1 MNDNTWSTLVSI
13 HQRSAVLQ
21 QNFVAKDH
29 DWGGSVLGH
38 PARTSV
44 FVHEVDI
51 PLSMIYYSL
60 IPSRINPWWNVIIEY
75 IDILI
80 EQGPWLLFF
89 CHIGGMILF
98 KCFTIFAIPEI
109 VSLGGKCWQIYYTW
123 LHVECWGIMFLA
135 VVVAVSSW
143 FLAFDPDV
151 LLCLCL
157 SIQALFHL
165 VHLRNSPYYIHY
177 IPGNRTMKMQR
188 FSSNPIKSHYINH
201 IVNPVNAMKS

>member
-1 MNDNTWSTLVSI
+1 MLGHVPRNIFVTMIDNTWSTFVSI
-13 HQRSAVLQ
+13 HQWSCPSAE
-21 QNFVAKDH
+21 FR
-29 DWGGSVLGH
+29 GERPRPGSVLGD
-38 PARTSV
+38 PARTSM

-51 PLSMIYYSL
+51 LLSMIYYSM

-75 IDILI
+75 INILI

-98 KCFTIFAIPEI
+98 KCFSVFAIPEI

-151 LLCLCL
+151 LICLCL

-165 VHLRNSPYYIHY
+165 VHLHHNSPLYPHY
-177 IPGNRTMKMQR
+177 IPGNITIKMQR
-188 FSSNPIKSHYINH
+188 FSSNPIKSH
-201 IVNPVNAMKS
+201 